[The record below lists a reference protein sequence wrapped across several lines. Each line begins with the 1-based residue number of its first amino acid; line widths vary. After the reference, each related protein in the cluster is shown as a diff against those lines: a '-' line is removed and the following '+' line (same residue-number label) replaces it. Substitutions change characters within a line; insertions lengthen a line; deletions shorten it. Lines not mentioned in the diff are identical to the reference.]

1 MSTSAPRA
9 MPGPKGTWPFGSFFA
24 EAKDPLGFIQE
35 NQRRHGDVFL
45 FRIGGRLHCVL
56 SHPDDVK
63 RVLIDEAAAFPKPR
77 MPPSLFAGK
86 GLFGSEGDYWKKHRR
101 MIQPAFQRERM
112 LAWVDTIADATRKML
127 DGWEPLAR
135 SGQTVDVCAELLR
148 LAYTIQVR
156 LCLTEEPDAALYE
169 SMHGAVRHIG
179 RRDPPLHEL
188 VFGVLP
194 FLSSWRQRMVGY
206 MKPIDAFIH
215 ARIAE
220 RRRGEGVRPDLLQ
233 MLLELKD
240 KDTGEGFTDVEVR
253 DELMNIWGAGY
264 EATGAG
270 LAWSLLLLDRNPHAL
285 ERVEREA
292 AEVLSGALPT
302 ASTAEALTYT
312 GQAFREALRI
322 YPPAWRLER
331 QATQDVEV
339 QGVPVPAGTM
349 VFMLPYVLHRDA
361 RFWEEPER
369 FDPERFSPERSAGRP
384 KCSYLPFGAGQRTC
398 LGNLLALLKGP
409 LILAMVARRYRVTP
423 VSREAPGFDVGV
435 TLAPRGGLPVR
446 LTLR

>member
-1 MSTSAPRA
+1 MTASAPHA
-9 MPGPKGTWPFGSFFA
+9 APGPRGTWPFGSFFD

-35 NQRRHGDVFL
+35 NQRRYGDVFL
-45 FRIGGRLHCVL
+45 FRIGGRGHCVL

-63 RVLIDEAAAFPKPR
+63 RVLIDEPALFPKPR

-86 GLFGSEGDYWKKHRR
+86 GLFGSEGEYWKKHRR
-101 MIQPAFQRERM
+101 MIQPAFQRERL
-112 LAWVDTIADATRKML
+112 LAWVDTITDATRKML
-127 DGWEPLAR
+127 DRWEPLAR
-135 SGQTVDVCAELLR
+135 SGQPVDVYEEFLR
-148 LAYTIQVR
+148 LAYTIQAR
-156 LCLTEEPDAALYE
+156 LCLTTEPDDSLYA

-179 RRDPPLHEL
+179 RRDPPMHEL

-194 FLSSWRQRMVGY
+194 FLSSWRQRMAAY
-206 MKPIDAFIH
+206 MEPVNAFIY

-220 RRRGEGVRPDLLQ
+220 RRRGEGVQQDLLQ
-233 MLLELKD
+233 MLMELKD
-240 KDTGEGFTDVEVR
+240 RDTGEGFTDVEVR

-270 LAWSLLLLDRNPHAL
+270 LAWSFALLDKNPEAL
-285 ERVEREA
+285 ARVEREA
-292 AEVLSGALPT
+292 AEVLAGGLPT
-302 ASTAEALTYT
+302 ASSAEALSYT

-331 QATQDVEV
+331 QATQDVEFR
-339 QGVPVPAGTM
+339 GVHVPAGTL
-349 VFMLPYVLHRDA
+349 VFMLSYVLHRDP
-361 RFWEEPER
+361 RFWDAPER
-369 FDPERFSPERSAGRP
+369 FDPERFSTERSVGRP

-409 LILAMVARRYRVTP
+409 LILAMVTQRYRVTP
-423 VSREAPGFDVGV
+423 VSREEPGFDVGV
-435 TLAPRGGLPVR
+435 TLSPRGGLPVR